1 MFLISVGLLPDNLF
15 ILTTSEQKIRDRL
28 LEKHN
33 LMNGRPEK
41 AESII
46 KSSLDE
52 CELKL
57 KSVKDEY
64 DALVDVKNHEDKYFT
79 WDFYYSFMKLC
90 QTFIKIVHLSKC
102 MRSRMIVVYQK

>member
-15 ILTTSEQKIRDRL
+15 MLTTSEQKIRDRL

-46 KSSLDE
+46 KSALDE
-52 CELKL
+52 CELNL
-57 KSVKDEY
+57 KSVKDVFKGNYADISTQDKKKSDIIEEI
-64 DALVDVKNHEDKYFT
+64 DVIYNKLA
-79 WDFYYSFMKLC
+79 YY
-90 QTFIKIVHLSKC
+90 KI
-102 MRSRMIVVYQK
+102 QE